1 MAGRFG
7 RGTESGQRRA
17 TRAGAS
23 VRNRIRGG
31 ARSVTKPGR
40 TLRNAG
46 SVLSACVAVWLA
58 ATQAVAQLP
67 VTDFSDRA
75 VETLI
80 PPEFEGGYFN
90 RIGAMAIRDD
100 GLWVLDAGHRRVF
113 RFDTRGRLVVAFGR
127 QGNGPGEFLWPS
139 ALRVDSV
146 VTIPDVRQVRVS
158 RFALDGEHLETRRVS
173 GPVAPSAG
181 LAVLRNGVTVYVTSV
196 HYTMSS
202 SGFGGDPYGHVT
214 VGFAGS
220 SRSDTIASRHGA
232 SVMWTAAGRM
242 SLFRT
247 GFGDSGAWTTMGDS
261 AIVVADGIT
270 GTISVFTVPDSPR
283 METDTPRLSVDSVT
297 MGIVGLPVT
306 QADRERAEADFRRD
320 NPNVRQVTFKGWPSH
335 WSVAIDLLVSDDG
348 KVWARRAVHEDER
361 QHWTEVDLYGP
372 LRRQVILPERFS
384 LRAIAG
390 GKLYGVARDE
400 LGVQHVATLDIN

>member
-1 MAGRFG
+1 M
-7 RGTESGQRRA
+7 
-17 TRAGAS
+17 
-23 VRNRIRGG
+23 
-31 ARSVTKPGR
+31 TKPAR

-58 ATQAVAQLP
+58 ATQAAGQLP
-67 VTDFSDRA
+67 VVDLSDRA
-75 VETLI
+75 PETLI
-80 PPEFEGGYFN
+80 PPEFEGGYFH
-90 RIGAMAIRDD
+90 RIGAMTIRDD
-100 GLWVLDAGHRRVF
+100 GVWVLDAGHRRVF
-113 RFDTRGRLVVAFGR
+113 RFDAGGRLVVAFGR
-127 QGNGPGEFLWPS
+127 QGHAPGEFQWPS

-173 GPVAPSAG
+173 GPVVPSAG

-196 HYTMSS
+196 QYTMSS
-202 SGFGGDPYGHVT
+202 SGIEGDPHGHVT

-220 SRSDTIASRHGA
+220 SRSDTISSWHGA
-232 SVMWTAAGRM
+232 SVMWTTASGTM

-247 GFGDSGAWTTMGDS
+247 GFGSSGAWTTMGDS
-261 AIVVADGIT
+261 AVVVADGIT
-270 GTISVFTVPDSPR
+270 GTISVFTVPGSPQ
-283 METDTPRLSVDSVT
+283 MDTDTPRLSVDSVT
-297 MGIVGLPVT
+297 MGIAGSPVT
-306 QADRERAEADFRRD
+306 KADQERTEADFRRD
-320 NPNVRQVTFKGWPSH
+320 RPNVRGQVTFEAWPTH
-335 WSVAIDLLVSDDG
+335 WSVAVVLLVSDDG

-372 LRRQVILPERFS
+372 LRRHFILPERFS

-400 LGVQHVATLDIN
+400 MDVQRVAFLDPR

>member
-1 MAGRFG
+1 MFR
-7 RGTESGQRRA
+7 QRRA
-17 TRAGAS
+17 TRASTCVGDRICGA
-23 VRNRIRGG
+23 

-40 TLRNAG
+40 TLWNAG
-46 SVLSACVAVWLA
+46 SVLSACVAVWLV
-58 ATQAVAQLP
+58 ATQAAAQLP
-67 VTDFSDRA
+67 VVNLSVRA

-90 RIGAMAIRDD
+90 RIGAMTIRDD
-100 GLWVLDAGHRRVF
+100 GLWVLDAGQRTVL
-113 RFDTRGRLVVAFGR
+113 RFDTSGRLAVVFGR

-158 RFALDGEHLETRRVS
+158 RFTLDGEHLETRRVS

-181 LAVLRNGVTVYVTSV
+181 LAFLRNDVTVYVTSAN
-196 HYTMSS
+196 YTMSS
-202 SGFGGDPYGHVT
+202 SGIGGDPYGHVT

-220 SRSDTIASRHGA
+220 SGADTIASWNGA
-232 SVMWTAAGRM
+232 SVMWTTAGRM

-247 GFGDSGAWTTMGDS
+247 DFGTSGAWTTMGDS
-261 AIVVADGIT
+261 AVVVADGIT
-270 GTISVFTVPDSPR
+270 GTISILTVANSP
-283 METDTPRLSVDSVT
+283 MVVTDIPQFSVDSVT
-297 MGIVGLPVT
+297 MGIAGCPVT
-306 QADRERAEADFRRD
+306 RADRERAEADFRRD
-320 NPNVRQVTFKGWPSH
+320 RPNVRGQVTFDGWPSH

-348 KVWARRAVHEDER
+348 KVWARRAVHDDER

-372 LRRQVILPERFS
+372 LRRHVILPARFS

-390 GKLYGVARDE
+390 GKLYGVATDE
-400 LGVQHVATLDIN
+400 LGVQRVALLDPR

>member
-1 MAGRFG
+1 M
-7 RGTESGQRRA
+7 
-17 TRAGAS
+17 
-23 VRNRIRGG
+23 
-31 ARSVTKPGR
+31 
-40 TLRNAG
+40 RNAA
-46 SVLSACVAVWLA
+46 SVLSACVAVLLA
-58 ATQAVAQLP
+58 ATQAASQLP
-67 VTDFSDRA
+67 VVDLSDRA

-139 ALRVDSV
+139 ALSVDSV
-146 VTIPDVRQVRVS
+146 VTIPDMRQVRVS
-158 RFALDGEHLETRRVS
+158 RFTLDGEHLETRRLS
-173 GPVAPSAG
+173 GPVVPSAG

-196 HYTMSS
+196 RYTMNS
-202 SGFGGDPYGHVT
+202 SGVGGDPYGHVT

-220 SRSDTIASRHGA
+220 SGSDTIASLHGA
-232 SVMWTAAGRM
+232 SVMWQAAGTM

-247 GFGDSGAWTTMGDS
+247 GFGTSGAWTTMGDS
-261 AIVVADGIT
+261 AVVVADGIT
-270 GTISVFTVPDSPR
+270 GTISVFTVPDSPG
-283 METDTPRLSVDSVT
+283 METDTPQFSVDSVT
-297 MGIVGLPVT
+297 MDIVGRPVT
-306 QADRERAEADFRRD
+306 RADRERAEADFRRD
-320 NPNVRQVTFKGWPSH
+320 WPNVRGQVTFEGWPSH
-335 WSVAIDLLVSDDG
+335 WSVAISLLVSDDG

-361 QHWTEVDLYGP
+361 QHWTEIDLDGP

-384 LRAIAG
+384 LRAIVG

-400 LGVQHVATLDIN
+400 LGVQHVALLGRR